1 MESGVS
7 ENAMSGHIQFI
18 KPGETACFQCAPP
31 LIISRGEDEKILK
44 KDGVCAASLPTTMSI
59 IAGFLVQNV
68 LKYLLEFGEV
78 SNFLGYNAMQNFFPS
93 YTLKPNLS
101 CSNKDCAKASQ
112 VYQENLKNILS
123 VSTKKQRD
131 NIPITHSD
139 NHWGITIEGSS
150 ENFDHSQTKE
160 NTLPE
165 GLKYQFDQPSNQI
178 DWGDFTVDTKGENLE
193 TLQAKFMNLF

>member
-1 MESGVS
+1 
-7 ENAMSGHIQFI
+7 
-18 KPGETACFQCAPP
+18 
-31 LIISRGEDEKILK
+31 
-44 KDGVCAASLPTTMSI
+44 
-59 IAGFLVQNV
+59 
-68 LKYLLEFGEV
+68 
-78 SNFLGYNAMQNFFPS
+78 MQNFFPS